1 MFGASTFTYEYEDI
15 RRPLETYEWDNTWIE
30 HANDT
35 TSKRVLYIGDSISCG
50 VRRIATEVTKEEIM
64 FDGFGTSKGIDNP
77 YLVDS
82 VRLFASQEPK
92 QDAVLFNNGLHGWH
106 LEDETRYKEHF
117 EATIKAL
124 LDNFKD
130 TPVMV
135 VLTTYIA
142 GKDRNNRVIAR
153 NKAAA
158 EVAKK
163 YNLPVIDLYTES
175 EKYKKFLKS
184 DGVHFL
190 KQGYVKLAKKIV
202 SEVKNQIK

>member
-1 MFGASTFTYEYEDI
+1 MSDFTYENKESKSVY
-15 RRPLETYEWDNTWIE
+15 ETYEWDNTWIE

-35 TSKRVLYIGDSISCG
+35 MSKRVLYIGDSISCG

-82 VRLFASQEPK
+82 IKLFASQEPK
-92 QDAVLFNNGLHGWH
+92 QDVVLFNNGLHGWH
-106 LEDETRYKEHF
+106 LEDDTEYREHF
-117 EATIKAL
+117 ETVIKAL
-124 LDNFKD
+124 IDNFKEN
-130 TPVMV
+130 PVMV

-142 GKDRNNRVIAR
+142 NKDRNNRVIER
-153 NKAAA
+153 NKAAV

-163 YNLPVIDLYTES
+163 YGVPVIDLYAEAK
-175 EKYKKFLKS
+175 KYQKFLKS

-202 SEVKNQIK
+202 SEVKNQIQ